1 MRPLPFMKIGIFQF
15 CPRFG
20 DIEYNLNRIKNVLIH
35 TDADLMVLP
44 ELCTTGY
51 QFISKEEA
59 LDLSEVIPDGVSI
72 KKLTILCRKKKM
84 YLVAGVN
91 ERDGNG
97 CYNASVLLGPK
108 GYIGKYRKMHLFDE
122 EKLWFQPGT
131 DQFHVWDLGIVRVGM
146 MICFDWIFPE
156 SARSLA
162 LAGADLI
169 CHPSNLVLPFC
180 PDAMVTRS
188 IENKVFAATANRI
201 GKEARGD
208 KAPLQFIGRSQVT
221 DPKGKR
227 LLQFSSEEEGVKT
240 VIIDPILARD
250 KHVTARNDLWE
261 DRRVGQYLEKIKKK
275 EERK

>member
-1 MRPLPFMKIGIFQF
+1 MKIGIFQF

>member
-261 DRRVGQYLEKIKKK
+261 DRRVGQYREKIKKK